1 VDDDNKTTTTS
12 TTNRT
17 LLTSSRP
24 SNTVVACSS
33 SFYPRIKPESDVTYN
48 GELSSSITS
57 CTFEVPALA
66 SPTATTIIE
75 PVCTSVLS
83 VDTRCISNPL
93 TPIHSCNSPVVSSLQ
108 ISSVS
113 IIPRSIS
120 GSNTLNQSLANLDT
134 PSSVVPALSTAV
146 SSTVT
151 FQVTKGITN
160 HLSASTTSSTS
171 TPSPVDELH
180 SQVSRFN
187 LTFGCLDDLLPQDD
201 PTRSAYVHRKC
212 AQLRYPL
219 PLAIAMSKLI
229 PSSKI
234 PAIQLDSSNS
244 LPSTSSKRSQFT
256 RNRQPDY
263 GFLEIDASHFSLG
276 VPPNT
281 PQIKPST
288 FSSVSTRPRTKAQLR
303 VAAQPD
309 MDIDNGPTTTEDRPA
324 IPCSSESRKK
334 GRRNLHPSRRHT
346 VAARNHEDFLD
357 NVLLRN
363 SSQSLNV
370 QDNLNERT
378 CGSRSF
384 GLALQPTAKRH
395 PSQPQSISPQRQ
407 SPVILIE
414 DDDQETRTQIG
425 KSIEYA
431 ATRPDIEASRL
442 TSATLLETLLSGDI
456 ILTGRSPKLVDSG
469 VLILSSQDLAPALP
483 GLDQHRPHWISL
495 KFPSDSRPRS
505 TCYLLLGDVS
515 RVICLL
521 LSESTQTVYLE
532 PLFRH
537 CQRRLQSVSL
547 KYLHLRTP
555 STYLSLELLAMNNRW
570 LGLDWT
576 KANFSQRLFL
586 VPWPSGALYDKAL
599 HLACL
604 QVPAEAV
611 WRTAVP
617 HSLLLRTATLIE
629 QGEFGQNISNCTNNT
644 YPKSDVDSRRVT
656 IQVTRPYSASASEI
670 DRQTKLLRP
679 ISVMAATSYE
689 VPPTRK
695 PPTHLPPS
703 IYRFLQHHNV
713 LRDQELIGYETLTK
727 CFRNIVQYLFVDIKS
742 SIVPGISQR
751 KKDMPTNLFT
761 CIFDMHDSLSRC
773 LRPLRDSYASLIS
786 AGSCL
791 TARYKLAEVTLN
803 NSDQLRIERGRAR
816 LFASELAARSNISR
830 IFRQELCPPLNN
842 LIDQLN
848 AASDTLKQICS
859 EENLMGPFAS
869 PAWRW
874 HSRAQCEQSRHL
886 VTTAISAAVLKSPTL
901 FGSLNE
907 FLRLSA
913 HVYEVLDQKLSV
925 CLRKLATEI
934 QHFRAGLWATL
945 RAMDSSWIPV
955 YDQPY
960 KAVDMRASEDLK
972 FLTNSLQSQFDVF
985 EAWLREQHNTVIPLI
1000 GSQLLELFHA
1010 IFKPGDGIENHW
1022 DWRLPNTRL
1031 FVPFGSKN
1039 SHEQDKVQTHVDGI
1053 AFHPLPNWPPAVQS
1067 VCKTSFS
1074 NVSQTVCESTQISVC
1089 SPSITNETP
1098 ITDKCSLNQT
1108 STSDTLATA
1117 GFADSTAESE
1127 QDTHTSA
1134 AKRICIYLTPTGDE
1148 SASIRSCHAENNG
1161 QVEVPRDEHATYDR
1175 RRLGRL
1181 KRKMKISHTT
1191 IAHSKNSV
1199 SDQADRDN
1207 EEAPIE
1213 PERHADP
1220 EFNEHPVPLI
1230 ASSHIELLEASSVGP
1245 DDDGDVQ
1252 SHVVTPPPPDSDVP
1266 DDCTE
1271 PATDS
1276 GTNLTLFSSSDSAT
1290 IQICA
1295 GSKLASDTLP
1305 NTVGSFIQKSVSNE
1319 VAKGFVQGDT
1329 LLTVNTS
1336 LPPDLLCPPSES
1348 VEMTIVSTETSERA
1362 PHSAPALLTS
1372 DPQETD
1378 DLVPSPEANRPL
1390 SAGFDTSITKVTNGT
1405 GILNINQVAA
1415 DLSRLVPW
1423 LEQKAKSYQPP
1434 GPVTA
1439 AVLGQTTASIS
1450 PISISIDLT
1459 TDD

>member
-1 VDDDNKTTTTS
+1 
-12 TTNRT
+12 
-17 LLTSSRP
+17 
-24 SNTVVACSS
+24 
-33 SFYPRIKPESDVTYN
+33 
-48 GELSSSITS
+48 
-57 CTFEVPALA
+57 
-66 SPTATTIIE
+66 
-75 PVCTSVLS
+75 
-83 VDTRCISNPL
+83 
-93 TPIHSCNSPVVSSLQ
+93 
-108 ISSVS
+108 
-113 IIPRSIS
+113 
-120 GSNTLNQSLANLDT
+120 
-134 PSSVVPALSTAV
+134 
-146 SSTVT
+146 
-151 FQVTKGITN
+151 
-160 HLSASTTSSTS
+160 
-171 TPSPVDELH
+171 
-180 SQVSRFN
+180 
-187 LTFGCLDDLLPQDD
+187 
-201 PTRSAYVHRKC
+201 
-212 AQLRYPL
+212 
-219 PLAIAMSKLI
+219 MSKLI

-234 PAIQLDSSNS
+234 STIQLNASNP

-256 RNRQPDY
+256 KNRQPDY

-276 VPPNT
+276 VAPTT

-288 FSSVSTRPRTKAQLR
+288 SSSVSTRPRTKAQLR
-303 VAAQPD
+303 VAAQPE
-309 MDIDNGPTTTEDRPA
+309 MEIDSGPVTIEDRPVTS
-324 IPCSSESRKK
+324 CSSESRKRS
-334 GRRNLHPSRRHT
+334 RRNLHSSKHHT
-346 VAARNHEDFLD
+346 VTARNHGAFSD
-357 NVLLRN
+357 NVLSRN

-370 QDNLNERT
+370 QGNLNERT
-378 CGSRSF
+378 CTSRPF
-384 GLALQPTAKRH
+384 GLTRQPLTKRH
-395 PSQPQSISPQRQ
+395 PSQPPSVSLQRP

-414 DDDQETRTQIG
+414 DDDQETRTQMN
-425 KSIEYA
+425 KNIECVN
-431 ATRPDIEASRL
+431 TRPDIEAMRL
-442 TSATLLETLLSGDI
+442 TSTTLLETLLSSDI
-456 ILTGRSPKLVDSG
+456 ILTRRTVKLMDSA
-469 VLILSSQDLAPALP
+469 VLTLSSQDLAPALP

-521 LSESTQTVYLE
+521 LSDSTQTVYLE

-537 CQRRLQSVSL
+537 CQRRIQSVSL

-570 LGLDWT
+570 LGFDWT
-576 KANFSQRLFL
+576 SANFSQRLFL

-611 WRTAVP
+611 WRTAVS

-629 QGEFGQNISNCTNNT
+629 QGDFGQKRSNNTNNT
-644 YPKSDVDSRRVT
+644 YSKSDVDSHKMT
-656 IQVTRPYSASASEI
+656 IQATRPHCTNASEV

-689 VPPTRK
+689 IPPLRK
-695 PPTHLPPS
+695 PLTHLPPS
-703 IYRFLQHHNV
+703 IYRFLQHHNI

-742 SIVPGISQR
+742 SLVPGISHR
-751 KKDMPTNLFT
+751 KEDIPTNLFT

-791 TARYKLAEVTLN
+791 TARYKLAEVALD

-842 LIDQLN
+842 LIGQLN
-848 AASDTLKQICS
+848 AASDTLRQICS

-874 HSRAQCEQSRHL
+874 HSRAQCDQSRHL
-886 VTTAISAAVLKSPTL
+886 VTNAISSAVLKSPTP
-901 FGSLNE
+901 FGSLDE
-907 FLRLSA
+907 FFRLSV
-913 HVYEVLDQKLSV
+913 HVYEFLDQKLSTF
-925 CLRKLATEI
+925 LRKLVTEI

-985 EAWLREQHNTVIPLI
+985 EAWLREQHNTVLPLI

-1039 SHEQDKVQTHVDGI
+1039 SHEQDKIQAHIDGL
-1053 AFHPLPNWPPAVQS
+1053 AFRPLPNWPPAVQS
-1067 VCKTSFS
+1067 VCKTSFC
-1074 NVSQTVCESTQISVC
+1074 NVLQTVCESTPQISVC
-1089 SPSITNETP
+1089 SSSLTYETP
-1098 ITDKCSLNQT
+1098 SSIVDKCSLNQT
-1108 STSDTLATA
+1108 TTSDTLTTTD
-1117 GFADSTAESE
+1117 FPSLTVES
-1127 QDTHTSA
+1127 QQNTRTSVS
-1134 AKRICIYLTPTGDE
+1134 KRIRIYISPTGDE
-1148 SASIRSCHAENNG
+1148 SASIRSCHADSNDE
-1161 QVEVPRDEHATYDR
+1161 VEVPRDEPATYDR

-1181 KRKMKISHTT
+1181 KRKMKISHAA
-1191 IAHSKNSV
+1191 IARRKNDV
-1199 SDQADRDN
+1199 SNQADKDN
-1207 EEAPIE
+1207 EEALTE
-1213 PERHADP
+1213 PEMHADP
-1220 EFNEHPVPLI
+1220 ELNEHAIPLI
-1230 ASSHIELLEASSVGP
+1230 ASSHIELLEASSVDP
-1245 DDDGDVQ
+1245 DNDGDVQ
-1252 SHVVTPPPPDSDVP
+1252 SRIVTPPPPDSEIP

-1290 IQICA
+1290 IQTCTE
-1295 GSKLASDTLP
+1295 SKLVPDALP
-1305 NTVGSFIQKSVSNE
+1305 NMVVSSIQKSVLSE
-1319 VAKGFVQGDT
+1319 VTKGSEQEDA
-1329 LLTVNTS
+1329 LLTVDTS
-1336 LPPDLLCPPSES
+1336 LSPNLLCCSSES
-1348 VEMTIVSTETSERA
+1348 AELAIVSTETSQSA

-1372 DPQETD
+1372 NPQETD
-1378 DLVPSPEANRPL
+1378 DLVLSPEASRPL
-1390 SAGFDTSITKVTNGT
+1390 SDGFDTFTTKSANGT
-1405 GILNINQVAA
+1405 GILDINQVVA

-1439 AVLGQTTASIS
+1439 AVLGQTTASVS
-1450 PISISIDLT
+1450 PIAISIDLT